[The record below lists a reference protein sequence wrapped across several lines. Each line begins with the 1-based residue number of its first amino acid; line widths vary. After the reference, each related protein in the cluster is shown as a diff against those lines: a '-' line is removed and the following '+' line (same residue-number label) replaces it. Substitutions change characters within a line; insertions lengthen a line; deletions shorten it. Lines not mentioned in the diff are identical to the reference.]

1 MRYKIYLNGELV
13 NTIVASESFVIGYC
27 EKHGC
32 TYEEAPLSVPEPV
45 PEPGTE
51 GADMWADMAA
61 AIVEGVHE
69 V

>member
-27 EKHGC
+27 EKHGY
-32 TYEEAPLSVPEPV
+32 TYEADPLPEPE
-45 PEPGTE
+45 PEPETPE
-51 GADMWADMAA
+51 EDVWAEMAA
-61 AIVEGVHE
+61 AITEGVNE